1 MGINYPG
8 DPPGSEV
15 DVFNVPT
22 EPEGTP
28 LSSPGTATR
37 NHTELHDDTA
47 SAVEALEDWAALRTH
62 DHSGASPQRAH
73 GDKLAQVNTHQS
85 PDTDAG
91 ATSLHH
97 TLGIGQYQAAAGNH
111 IHDYTSD
118 RIINKPFE
126 ICVSTDRPEPFE
138 GKFIWEVDTRR
149 LRVYAQFP
157 GQDTLLGLYSIDD
170 FERTSANDL
179 GSTLWDQ
186 SYDLSPSTNG
196 KMAIT
201 DGHDAAWVRQ
211 GTEANRCVARRIKE
225 EDQYTETIDQVI
237 TFTTT
242 AAVADGVN
250 ADATHPTSN
259 DIFFRMSDDKEEYVC
274 ASLQWHT
281 TTTGKIRLFYTTTGS
296 DGEIEIGSMNAVVN
310 APNVTWSG
318 RMVGNKFE
326 IYRGIEN
333 VGSILDDEGVTML
346 DNKGWGIGMRAG
358 DGGSVQDLPN
368 EITKVGIA
376 DAVHYR
382 TSPVWQL
389 LPIGDTPRVGLAVTG
404 EQSIHQSGSMIE
416 WDYVEEDNFGFWNA
430 AEKQNLVI
438 TEPGVY
444 HVHASIV
451 WGTDLIGDHAGTI
464 LMINNT
470 PTPHMHWEFV
480 RGNQY
485 TPGFSQTVDV
495 SAYVRL
501 DLGDRLGVAAAHNGE
516 DIQWTGY
523 KKNYEV
529 ANNVVTQLS
538 RLFVTFH
545 SA

>member
-1 MGINYPG
+1 MIVYPG
-8 DPPGSEV
+8 SPPGSEL
-15 DVFNVPT
+15 DVFTVPT

-28 LSSPGTATR
+28 LSSPGTSTR
-37 NHTELHDDTA
+37 NHTELHDDQGA
-47 SAVEALEDWAALRTH
+47 AIEALQDWASIRTH
-62 DHSGASPQRAH
+62 DHSGASPLRAH
-73 GDKLAQVNTHQS
+73 GNKLVQANTHES
-85 PDTDAG
+85 ADTDTNG
-91 ATSLHH
+91 GIHQ

-111 IHDYTSD
+111 VHDYTSD
-118 RIINKPFE
+118 RITNKPFE
-126 ICVSTDRPEPFE
+126 ICVSTDRPEAFD

-149 LRVYAQFP
+149 LRVWSQFP

-170 FERTSANDL
+170 FERLSSNDL
-179 GSTLWDQ
+179 GSTLWEQ
-186 SYDLSPSTNG
+186 TYDLSPSTNG

-211 GTEANRCVARRIKE
+211 GNAANRCIARRIKT
-225 EDQYTETIDQVI
+225 EDKYTETFDQVI

-242 AAVADGVN
+242 AAVSDGVN
-250 ADATHPTSN
+250 AEANNPTSN
-259 DIFFRMSDDKEEYVC
+259 DMYFRMSDDREEYVFVQL
-274 ASLQWHT
+274 AWSTATSGVIKLYY
-281 TTTGKIRLFYTTTGS
+281 TTGGS
-296 DGEIEIGSMNAVVN
+296 DAEVFLGQLPGITN

-318 RMVGNKFE
+318 RLVGNKFE
-326 IYRGIEN
+326 LYRGIESI
-333 VGSILDDEGVTML
+333 GSILDEEGVTVL
-346 DNKGWGIGMRAG
+346 ENKGWGIGMHAG

-368 EITKVGIA
+368 EVTKVGIA

-389 LPIGDTPRVGLAVTG
+389 LPIGDTPRVALAVTG

-416 WDYVEEDNFGFWNA
+416 WDYVQEDNFGFWNT
-430 AEKQNLVI
+430 AEKENLVI

-470 PTPHMHWEFV
+470 PTPNMHWEFV
-480 RGNQY
+480 RGNEH

-495 SAYVRL
+495 TGYVRL
-501 DLGDRLGVAAAHNGE
+501 DLGDRLGVAAAHNGS

-523 KKNYEV
+523 KKNYVV
-529 ANNVVTQLS
+529 ASNVVTQLS